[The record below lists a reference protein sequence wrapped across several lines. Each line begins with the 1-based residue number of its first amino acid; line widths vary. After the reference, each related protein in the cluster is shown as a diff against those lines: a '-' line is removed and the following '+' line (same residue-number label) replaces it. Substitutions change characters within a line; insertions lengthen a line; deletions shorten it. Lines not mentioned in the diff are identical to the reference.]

1 MAHFADISCPQSST
15 STSSEAL
22 DIPELGVQPPSSPTS
37 SLDKPIS
44 AGIHRRRDS
53 GPPNHGDPTKLTPQR
68 AKHLKMHAKKACEEN
83 DVPEEDVMTFINSGD
98 IFYMLI
104 DLKITLVKL
113 CQGNKARRLQEL
125 KDALESK
132 DFENGLYNRLFAC
145 ILSPNLTAYV
155 TDTQSHIM
163 DFIGKNRD
171 IFKIPPGLLE
181 DVELR
186 SQLGKVVTKLLTNIR
201 SSIKTT
207 LTTSIVKCTSIAD
220 VTRSLARSRSGME
233 VDSTHWNRIAL
244 LRRLLRIFLISVS
257 DYKTASIKYLF
268 SPYLIPSLKQ
278 DLRDKVAREL
288 DIDVKQLERDIFEG
302 DFDDVPET
310 DVNPSQTPTE
320 TQVNTNH
327 APSARRDIDVN
338 VEQFADESGMQQDA
352 NGEDE
357 ESDVSSGA
365 NSVVLLDN
373 PLDSGFRLA
382 EGMAVRYNSTTKFWN
397 FVDHSLSIMRKISV
411 ESSPIVTEQD
421 KELQKLFIEIFQA
434 DLAEFPGGK
443 KVSKLISKTNPRWQT
458 AIQTGL
464 IW

>member
-1 MAHFADISCPQSST
+1 MLAHSMQ
-15 STSSEAL
+15 
-22 DIPELGVQPPSSPTS
+22 
-37 SLDKPIS
+37 
-44 AGIHRRRDS
+44 
-53 GPPNHGDPTKLTPQR
+53 
-68 AKHLKMHAKKACEEN
+68 
-83 DVPEEDVMTFINSGD
+83 SGD

-104 DLKITLVKL
+104 DLKITLIKL

-132 DFENGLYNRLFAC
+132 DFENGLYNQLVCLYTLAKSHSLTNFRT
-145 ILSPNLTAYV
+145 LSARIGTSSKFPL
-155 TDTQSHIM
+155 
-163 DFIGKNRD
+163 DFSRTLSSDLNWAR
-171 IFKIPPGLLE
+171 
-181 DVELR
+181 R
-186 SQLGKVVTKLLTNIR
+186 SLKLLTNIR

-207 LTTSIVKCTSIAD
+207 LTTSIVKRTSIAD
-220 VTRSLARSRSGME
+220 VTRSLAPSGSGME

-244 LRRLLRIFLISVS
+244 LRRLLRIFLIGVS
-257 DYKTASIKYLF
+257 NYKTASIKYLF
-268 SPYLIPSLKQ
+268 SPYLIPLLKQ
-278 DLRDKVAREL
+278 DLRDKVACEL
-288 DIDVKQLERDIFEG
+288 DIDVKQLERDIFKG

-310 DVNPSQTPTE
+310 DVNPSQAPTE

-327 APSARRDIDVN
+327 APSARRDTDMN

-357 ESDVSSGA
+357 ESNVSSSA

-373 PLDSGFRLA
+373 PLDSGFGLA
-382 EGMAVRYNSTTKFWN
+382 EGMAVQYNSTTKFWN